1 MAEEDKV
8 KTSLLGLL
16 QFTTMPFGL
25 SGAPATFKWLM
36 DQVLRGTE
44 AYAEVYLDDIIIYRD
59 TWEQHLENIWNKFKW
74 LRHSGLTIKL
84 NKCSFG
90 ASECIYLGH
99 QIGKGGAQPE
109 ATKVWAINDVPRLK
123 TKKEVYTFLGLI
135 GYYRQFIRNFA
146 TKAEPLTQLTKKGEP
161 ENVNWTTIEKEAF
174 KTFKQDLS
182 SSVMLKNPD
191 FTATFQLQTD
201 VYNVG
206 VGAVFSQGGD

>member
-1 MAEEDKV
+1 M
-8 KTSLLGLL
+8 
-16 QFTTMPFGL
+16 
-25 SGAPATFKWLM
+25 
-36 DQVLRGTE
+36 
-44 AYAEVYLDDIIIYRD
+44 
-59 TWEQHLENIWNKFKW
+59 
-74 LRHSGLTIKL
+74 
-84 NKCSFG
+84 
-90 ASECIYLGH
+90 
-99 QIGKGGAQPE
+99 
-109 ATKVWAINDVPRLK
+109 PRLK